1 MILARDKFNRRKSYS
16 EIMAQNTQF
25 PISSI
30 EQAVRDIQE
39 SQPFVTTTDVA
50 EEVGCTSETARHKLI
65 ELTDQGI
72 LTSRRVGA
80 RAKVWFAPQWIS
92 LEPDVS
98 STNKSPDPSAD
109 SGASP
114 SEPDNSEP
122 TPDTSETTA
131 SNELEPSAESIL
143 FFPSRREIVVDS
155 PTNKSQQILARI
167 AHLIDSTGDGYL
179 YKIDETDVWNA
190 PYDSFSDLRSDLIR
204 LIGEDQWD
212 GGFESRIHDDWDRAH
227 QFHLRTHSDGY
238 TILEARD
245 ADVFENVAKRNL
257 EYGDHYTEFLSE
269 SELRVTTDSEAAVK
283 QTLYEEGYPVIDQ
296 RRLEEGDKLDVKLT
310 HDLTLR
316 DYQEE
321 WIEQFESRRAGVFV
335 GPSGSGKTIAALGAM
350 ERIGGET
357 LIIVPNRELAQQWT
371 DELLEKTSLRRGQ
384 IGQYHGGTKQI
395 RPVTI
400 ATYDIAAMSRHRQLF
415 NERDWGLVI
424 ADECHHSVASTWKR
438 FREIQSKARLGLSA
452 TPVREADDPK
462 EIYTLIGPPIGTDWG
477 SLFADGWVEKPS
489 VELIAV
495 PWASDTTRDR
505 YQRASGSKQLIEAAR
520 NPQKIPIIDSVL
532 DDHSDQKTL
541 IFVDWI
547 RQGKELASELDLP
560 FIYGETSHDQ
570 REEMY
575 EQFRSGDINAL
586 IVSRVGDEGID
597 LPDAEIAILASTMG
611 SSRSQTGQRAGRTM
625 RPLGDATV
633 YIILTKGSGEEDWGR
648 ESTQYLAEKGVDITK
663 TDWES
668 LDTGG

>member
-1 MILARDKFNRRKSYS
+1 MP
-16 EIMAQNTQF
+16 QNTQF
-25 PISSI
+25 PISTI
-30 EQAVRDIQE
+30 EQAVRDIQ
-39 SQPFVTTTDVA
+39 SRQPFVTTTDIA
-50 EEVGCTSETARHKLI
+50 EEVGCTSETARNKLI
-65 ELTDQGI
+65 ELTNQD
-72 LTSRRVGA
+72 LLVSRRVGA
-80 RAKVWFAPQWIS
+80 RAKVWFAPQWVTLDS
-92 LEPDVS
+92 AESSTRQSPDVPGDS
-98 STNKSPDPSAD
+98 SVP
-109 SGASP
+109 P
-114 SEPDNSEP
+114 SEPATSEP
-122 TPDTSETTA
+122 IPDTSETA
-131 SNELEPSAESIL
+131 AQNEPESTAESVL

-155 PTNKSQQILARI
+155 PTDKSQQILART

-179 YKIDETDVWNA
+179 YKTDETDIWNA
-190 PYDSFSDLRSDLIR
+190 PYDSFSDLRSDLIK

-212 GGFESRIHDDWDRAH
+212 GGFESRIHDDWERAH
-227 QFHLRTHSDGY
+227 QFYLRTHSDGY

-245 ADVFENVAKRNL
+245 VDVFENVAKRNL
-257 EYGDHYTEFLSE
+257 DYGDHYTEFLSDI
-269 SELRVTTDSEAAVK
+269 ELRVTTDSEAAVK
-283 QTLYEEGYPVIDQ
+283 ETLYEEGYPVIDQ
-296 RRLEEGDKLDVKLT
+296 RRLEEGATLHVQLT
-310 HDLTLR
+310 SDITLR

-321 WIEQFESRRAGVFV
+321 WVEQFEARRAGVFV

-371 DELLEKTSLRRGQ
+371 DELLEKTSVRRGQ

-400 ATYDIAAMSRHRQLF
+400 ATYDIASMSRHRELF
-415 NERDWGLVI
+415 NERDWGLII

-495 PWASDTTRDR
+495 PWASDTARDR

-520 NPQKIPIIDSVL
+520 NSRKIPVIDSLL

-560 FIYGETSHDQ
+560 FVYGETSHDK

-575 EQFRSGDINAL
+575 EQFRAGEISAL

-597 LPDAEIAILASTMG
+597 LPDAEIAVLASTMG

-648 ESTQYLAEKGVDITK
+648 ESTQYLAEKGVDVTK
-663 TDWES
+663 TDWEALS
-668 LDTGG
+668 TGG

>member
-1 MILARDKFNRRKSYS
+1 MP
-16 EIMAQNTQF
+16 ENTQF
-25 PISSI
+25 PVRSVK
-30 EQAVRDIQE
+30 QAVRTLHTH
-39 SQPFVTTTDVA
+39 QPFVTTSDVA
-50 EEVGCTSETARHKLI
+50 DKVGCTPETARHKLN
-65 ELTDQGI
+65 ELTDQDV
-72 LTSRRVGA
+72 LSARRVGA
-80 RAKVWFAPQWIS
+80 RAKIWFAPQWLS
-92 LEPDVS
+92 LTETESATKKMPDESNGQSNDSAGSAQETAATDDRENTVEDAAS
-98 STNKSPDPSAD
+98 S
-109 SGASP
+109 
-114 SEPDNSEP
+114 SEERV
-122 TPDTSETTA
+122 
-131 SNELEPSAESIL
+131 L
-143 FFPSRREIVVDS
+143 FFPSRREVVVES
-155 PTNKSQQILARI
+155 PSDKSQQVLARTS
-167 AHLIDSTGDGYL
+167 HLVDSSGEGYL

-190 PYDSFSDLRSDLIR
+190 PYDSFRELRSDLVT
-204 LIGEDQWD
+204 LIGENQWD
-212 GGFESRIHDDWDRAH
+212 GGFESRIHDDWNRAH
-227 QFHLRTHSDGY
+227 QFHLRTHPEGY

-245 ADVFENVAKRNL
+245 SDVFENVAKRNL
-257 EYGDHYTEFLSE
+257 EYGDHYTEFLSDT
-269 SELRVTTDSEAAVK
+269 ELRVTTGSEAAVK
-283 QTLYEEGYPVIDQ
+283 ETLYDEGYPAIDQ
-296 RRLEEGDKLDVKLT
+296 RRLEDGAALDVQLA
-310 HDLTLR
+310 DEIALR
-316 DYQEE
+316 DYQDE
-321 WIEQFESRRAGVFV
+321 WVDQFKARRSGVFV

-350 ERIGGET
+350 EAIGGET

-371 DELLEKTSLRRGQ
+371 DELTEKTSLRSRQ

-400 ATYDIAAMSRHRQLF
+400 ATYDIAAMSRHRELF

-495 PWASDTTRDR
+495 PWANDSARER

-520 NPQKIPIIDSVL
+520 NPQKPPVIDTLL
-532 DDHSDQKTL
+532 DKHDGQKTL

-547 RQGKELASELDLP
+547 RQGKELASKLDLP
-560 FIYGETSHDQ
+560 FVYGETNHDD

-575 EQFRSGDINAL
+575 ERFRAGEIDAL

-597 LPDAEIAILASTMG
+597 LPDAEVAILASTMG

-648 ESTQYLAEKGVDITK
+648 ESTQYLAEKGIDVTK
-663 TDWES
+663 TDWETLS
-668 LDTGG
+668 IDAQ

>member
-1 MILARDKFNRRKSYS
+1 MTD
-16 EIMAQNTQF
+16 NTQF
-25 PISSI
+25 PIDSV
-30 EQAVRDIQE
+30 EQAIRDIQE
-39 SQPFVTTTDVA
+39 RQPFVTTTDIA
-50 EEVGCTSETARHKLI
+50 EEVGCTRETARNKLTD
-65 ELTDQGI
+65 LTDQGL
-72 LTSRRVGA
+72 LTSRQVGA
-80 RAKVWFAPQWIS
+80 RAKVWFAPQWVS
-92 LEPDVS
+92 LNVDES
-98 STNKSPDPSAD
+98 STNQSQDSPGNTSAGSSELD
-109 SGASP
+109 SRGPA
-114 SEPDNSEP
+114 DNSE
-122 TPDTSETTA
+122 TTSTNETA
-131 SNELEPSAESIL
+131 SSAERIL

-155 PTNKSQQILARI
+155 PTDKSQQILART

-190 PYDSFSDLRSDLIR
+190 PYDSFNDLRQDLIE
-204 LIGEDQWD
+204 LIGEDRWD
-212 GGFESRIHDDWDRAH
+212 GGFESRIHDDWKRAH
-227 QFHLRTHSDGY
+227 QFYLRTHSDGY
-238 TILEARD
+238 TVLEARD
-245 ADVFENVAKRNL
+245 ADVFENVAKRKL
-257 EYGDHYTEFLSE
+257 EYGDHYTEFLSDT
-269 SELRVTTDSEAAVK
+269 ELRVTTDSEASVK
-283 QTLYEEGYPVIDQ
+283 ERLYDEGYPVIDQ
-296 RRLEEGDKLDVKLT
+296 RRLEEGASLDIQLAQ
-310 HDLTLR
+310 DISLR

-321 WIEQFESRRAGVFV
+321 WVEQFEARKAGVFV

-350 ERIGGET
+350 DRIGGET
-357 LIIVPNRELAQQWT
+357 LIVVPNRELAQQWAG
-371 DELLEKTSLRRGQ
+371 ELLEKTSIRRGQ

-400 ATYDIAAMSRHRQLF
+400 ATYDIAAMSRHRELF

-477 SLFADGWVEKPS
+477 SLFADGWVEKPA

-495 PWASDTTRDR
+495 PWASDTARDR

-520 NPQKIPIIDSVL
+520 NPQKIPVIDSLL
-532 DDHSDQKTL
+532 DNHNDQKTL

-560 FIYGETSHDQ
+560 FVYGETDHDE

-575 EQFRSGDINAL
+575 ERFRTGEIDAL

-597 LPDAEIAILASTMG
+597 LPDAEVAILASTMG

-648 ESTQYLAEKGVDITK
+648 ESTQYLAEKGVDVTK
-663 TDWES
+663 TDWEALS
-668 LDTGG
+668 INNQ